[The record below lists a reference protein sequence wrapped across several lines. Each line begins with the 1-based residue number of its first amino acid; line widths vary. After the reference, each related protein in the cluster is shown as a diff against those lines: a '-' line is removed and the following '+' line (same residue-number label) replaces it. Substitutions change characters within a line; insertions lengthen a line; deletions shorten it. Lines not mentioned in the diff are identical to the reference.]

1 MSMNIATAEFDTLS
15 EMATAKQVAE
25 DLHSAYPGHMWAVTV
40 RGGAVIIKDLFVSSL
55 WGYVLKYEALK
66 HDAKVFKQEVL
77 RAGGEILERARL
89 ERGQR
94 TDAAVTQVDGIAN
107 YTGLGQY

>member
-1 MSMNIATAEFDTLS
+1 MIATADVDTLA
-15 EMATAKQVAE
+15 EMSVAKQVAE
-25 DLHSAYPGHMWAVTV
+25 DLHTAYPGHMWAVTV

-55 WGYVLKYEALK
+55 WGYVLKINAIK
-66 HDAKVFKQEVL
+66 HDAKVMKQEVL

-94 TDAAVTQVDGIAN
+94 TDKEVTQVDGIAN